1 MIGLLRLMAPAGSGH
16 RPIAM
21 PWLITLADLVSL
33 LLCFFVMLFA
43 MSRVEASRWE
53 RVFGV
58 AVRDEVP
65 MSAEPQGDRDAA
77 RNAAAAPEARD
88 ANYLLALIAE
98 RVARA
103 ALPIPVTVS
112 RAPEGVVLAMPA
124 AALFPSRPGRRVGAA
139 AERLAPLAALLS
151 SVPNRIAIAVSAPDA
166 REAEAWRRALARG
179 QAAADAMANAGL
191 DRIETV
197 EVRSFGPGKPQVAVL
212 VLDREGAP

>member
-1 MIGLLRLMAPAGSGH
+1 MISLLRLMAPAGSGH

-33 LLCFFVMLFA
+33 LLCFFVLFFA

-58 AVRDEVP
+58 AIRDEAP
-65 MSAEPQGDRDAA
+65 LSAEPRDDRNAT
-77 RNAAAAPEARD
+77 RNAAALPEARD
-88 ANYLLALIAE
+88 ANYLLALISE

-103 ALPIPVTVS
+103 SLPIPVTVG

-124 AALFPSRPGRRVGAA
+124 EALFPSGPGREEGAV

-166 REAEAWRRALARG
+166 AEAGAWQQALARG

-191 DRIETV
+191 ERIDTIG
-197 EVRSFGPGKPQVAVL
+197 VRPSGAGKPQVAVL
-212 VLDREGAP
+212 VLDREGVP